1 MVSVLLGFEVFNESP
16 LKYRNLEVL
25 VDREYGDLHLPTLL
39 NRSDDIVLNK
49 KVDLDYLDDRGNLVG
64 RLGTKHYEYYHRP
77 LINCS

>member
-1 MVSVLLGFEVFNESP
+1 MVSVSLGFGVFNESQ

-25 VDREYGDLHLPTLL
+25 VVREYGDLHLPTLL

-49 KVDLDYLDDRGNLVG
+49 KVDLDCLDDIGNIAG

>member
-16 LKYRNLEVL
+16 LKYQNLEVL
-25 VDREYGDLHLPTLL
+25 VVREYGDLHLPTVL

-49 KVDLDYLDDRGNLVG
+49 KVDLDYLDDSGNLVG
-64 RLGTKHYEYYHRP
+64 RLGTKHYEHYHRP